1 MIVPAGKIF
10 AIGDIHGC
18 LDKLKTLLGMIQLDW
33 DKDLMV
39 FLGDYVDRGPDSRGV
54 IELLLDL
61 RKKHAERLIFL
72 KGNHEWMF
80 MQFLKGEDHDLFLL
94 NGGGKTLESYM
105 VEEGR
110 IEIPQSHRDF
120 LDHLD
125 LYYETDDYIFVH
137 AGLRPYVSISE
148 QNPEDLIWI
157 RSPFLESSYDWGK
170 RVIFSHTPFSVPFIE
185 ANKVGI
191 DTGAVYGGRLACL
204 VLPDFEFI
212 FT

>member
-18 LDKLKTLLGMIQLDW
+18 LDKVKTLLGMIQVNW

-54 IELLLDL
+54 IELLLNL
-61 RKKHAERLIFL
+61 KKEHADRLIFL

-80 MQFLKGEDHDLFLL
+80 MQFLNGEDHDLFLP
-94 NGGGKTLESYM
+94 NGGKKTLESYS
-105 VEEGR
+105 VEKDK
-110 IEIPQSHRDF
+110 IDIPQSHRDF

-125 LYYETDDYIFVH
+125 LYFETNDYIFVH
-137 AGLRPYVSISE
+137 AGLRPYISISE
-148 QNPEDLIWI
+148 QSPEDLLWI
-157 RSPFLESSYDWGK
+157 RSHFLKSSYDWGK
-170 RVIFSHTPFSVPFIE
+170 RVIFGHTPFSVPFIE
-185 ANKVGI
+185 PNKVGI
-191 DTGAVYGGRLACL
+191 DTGAVYGGRLTCL

-212 FT
+212 FA

>member
-1 MIVPAGKIF
+1 MIVQAEKIF

-18 LDKLKTLLGMIQLDW
+18 LDKLKTLLGMIRINW
-33 DKDLMV
+33 NRDLMV

-54 IELLLDL
+54 IELLIDL
-61 RKKHAERLIFL
+61 RERHAERLICL

-80 MQFLKGEDHDLFLL
+80 TQFLKGEDQDLFLL
-94 NGGGKTLESYM
+94 NGGGKTLESYR
-105 VEEGR
+105 VGEGG

-137 AGLRPYVSISE
+137 AGLRPYISISE
-148 QNPEDLIWI
+148 QSPEDLIWI
-157 RSPFLESSYDWGK
+157 RSHFLESSYDWGK
-170 RVIFSHTPFSVPFIE
+170 RIIFGHTPFPVPFIE

-191 DTGAVYGGRLACL
+191 DTGAVYGGRLTCL
-204 VLPDFEFI
+204 ILPDFEFI

>member
-39 FLGDYVDRGPDSRGV
+39 FLGDYVDRGPDSQGV

-61 RKKHAERLIFL
+61 KKEHADRLIFL

-80 MQFLKGEDHDLFLL
+80 MQFLKGEEHDLFLQ
-94 NGGGKTLESYM
+94 NGGRKTLESYS
-105 VEEGR
+105 VEKGR
-110 IEIPQSHRDF
+110 IDIPQSHRDF

-125 LYYETDDYIFVH
+125 LYFETDDYIFVH
-137 AGLRPYVSISE
+137 AGLRPYISISE
-148 QNPEDLIWI
+148 QSPEDFLWI
-157 RSPFLESSYDWGK
+157 RSHFLKSSYDWGK
-170 RVIFSHTPFSVPFIE
+170 RVIFGHTQFSVPLIE

-191 DTGAVYGGRLACL
+191 DTGAVYGGRLTCL
-204 VLPDFEFI
+204 VLPDFEFM
-212 FT
+212 FA